1 MQNHQIYERKFG
13 TESTSRTLL
22 IQAVIRYNSAHPI
35 MSIRTRI
42 GSELLARIVSFY
54 LGSDDFNGIS
64 LQALVKDGNAQTL
77 AALKALVARGD
88 VEALSEE
95 AVNPHIKRLPAPP
108 IPKQLSYFAN
118 DVMVCFYP
126 SIKYMV
132 KVLPGNL
139 YRQRPFTRLLALG
152 HPQLEPI
159 FFQLGVLERYQSD
172 PRYVF
177 RFDGLDGHISVKEKP
192 YRSRDMGDAD
202 KVMLETFGLGTSSKG
217 QRVITSYPRYLSALS
232 PRHQQHWQSHRAYGQ
247 HKMEANYARR
257 GLFGEWTKGVSI
269 YDALLQELLHINKL
283 CNLIGLP
290 ALFRNDFST
299 ELVKAERNVALDEP
313 KGFGLLMK
321 PTKKAFLDFA
331 HVLDKVVSEN
341 INREFF
347 AAQGIELE
355 ERQTSDG
362 HISVT
367 NKGTLRLLEEWLAK
381 RIRIHSKNGPAVIV
395 APLKEVRNLRQA
407 PAHKFIDDEFSIQY
421 QSKKEKLILDVYI
434 SISNIRMFFQTHPR
448 ARNYEFPEHLK
459 PENIVVF

>member
-1 MQNHQIYERKFG
+1 
-13 TESTSRTLL
+13 
-22 IQAVIRYNSAHPI
+22 
-35 MSIRTRI
+35 
-42 GSELLARIVSFY
+42 
-54 LGSDDFNGIS
+54 
-64 LQALVKDGNAQTL
+64 
-77 AALKALVARGD
+77 
-88 VEALSEE
+88 
-95 AVNPHIKRLPAPP
+95 
-108 IPKQLSYFAN
+108 
-118 DVMVCFYP
+118 
-126 SIKYMV
+126 
-132 KVLPGNL
+132 
-139 YRQRPFTRLLALG
+139 
-152 HPQLEPI
+152 
-159 FFQLGVLERYQSD
+159 
-172 PRYVF
+172 
-177 RFDGLDGHISVKEKP
+177 
-192 YRSRDMGDAD
+192 
-202 KVMLETFGLGTSSKG
+202 
-217 QRVITSYPRYLSALS
+217 
-232 PRHQQHWQSHRAYGQ
+232 
-247 HKMEANYARR
+247 MEANYARR

>member
-1 MQNHQIYERKFG
+1 LPS
-13 TESTSRTLL
+13 ESPSPRSHTTS
-22 IQAVIRYNSAHPI
+22 V
-35 MSIRTRI
+35 
-42 GSELLARIVSFY
+42 SELVEIAEGELVGHGVADEDSQTQV
-54 LGSDDFNGIS
+54 GVGIMITHNP
-64 LQALVKDGNAQTL
+64 LHA
-77 AALKALVARGD
+77 
-88 VEALSEE
+88 EE
-95 AVNPHIKRLPAPP
+95 SVNPHIKRLPAPP
-108 IPKQLSYFAN
+108 IPRQLSYFASAG
-118 DVMVCFYP
+118 VVCLYP
-126 SIKYMV
+126 STKYMV
-132 KVLPGNL
+132 KTLPGNV

-159 FFQLGVLERYQSD
+159 FFQLSALERYQSD
-172 PRYVF
+172 PRYIF

-192 YRSRDMGDAD
+192 YRSKEMGDAD

-217 QRVITSYPRYLSALS
+217 QRVITSYLRYLSALS
-232 PRHQQHWQSHRAYGQ
+232 PRHQQHWQSHRAYGR

-269 YDALLQELLHINKL
+269 YDALLQELLHINKM
-283 CNLIGLP
+283 CERIGLP
-290 ALFRNDFST
+290 SLFRNDFSS
-299 ELVKAERNVALDEP
+299 EFAKAERNAALDEP

-347 AAQGIELE
+347 ASQGIELE

-362 HISVT
+362 QISVT
-367 NKGTLRLLEEWLAK
+367 TKGTLRLLEEWLIK
-381 RIRIHSKNGPAVIV
+381 RIRIHSENGAATIV
-395 APLKEVRNLRQA
+395 APLKEVRSLRQA
-407 PAHKFIDDEFSIQY
+407 PAHKFIYDEFSIQY